1 MTNAAGPAGGT
12 AAQLR
17 QAFDASFAEPL
28 REAAAPPEAFLA
40 IRVDA
45 DAHAL
50 RLADVAS
57 LLPLEAVTPLPGPL
71 PELLGVI
78 GHRGTVLPVYD
89 LRLLLGYPGAA
100 APRWGVVLAAAPL
113 ALAFDGF
120 DGHLRAP
127 RRDGERVDGAPP
139 TAPDVLQLDG
149 QVRPVVPTAALLA
162 TITAAAQRCAAPTV

>member
-1 MTNAAGPAGGT
+1 MTNAAWPAGGT

-28 REAAAPPEAFLA
+28 REATVPPEAFLA

-45 DAHAL
+45 DPHAL

-57 LLPLEAVTPLPGPL
+57 LLPLDAVTPLPSPL

-78 GHRGTVLPVYD
+78 GHRGAVLPVYD
-89 LRLLLGYPGAA
+89 LRTLLGYPGAA
-100 APRWGVVLAAAPL
+100 APRWCVVLAAAPL

-120 DGHLRAP
+120 DGHLRVP
-127 RRDGERVDGAPP
+127 RQHGERL
-139 TAPDVLQLDG
+139 DVLQLDG

-162 TITAAAQRCAAPTV
+162 TLTAAAQRCAALTV